1 MTKAELVAQVAVQT
15 QLTQQQT
22 AMIVESF
29 LQCVIDALQAR
40 EHVELRG
47 FGSFRLRHR
56 RPRQGRNPRIGTPV
70 QVPAKT
76 VPVFKAGK
84 VLHAL
89 LNPP

>member
-1 MTKAELVAQVAVQT
+1 MTKAELVAQVAVQI

-29 LQCVIDALQAR
+29 LQCVIDALQAG

-56 RPRQGRNPRIGTPV
+56 RPRQGRNPRTGTPV
-70 QVPAKT
+70 QVLAKT

-89 LNPP
+89 LNPL